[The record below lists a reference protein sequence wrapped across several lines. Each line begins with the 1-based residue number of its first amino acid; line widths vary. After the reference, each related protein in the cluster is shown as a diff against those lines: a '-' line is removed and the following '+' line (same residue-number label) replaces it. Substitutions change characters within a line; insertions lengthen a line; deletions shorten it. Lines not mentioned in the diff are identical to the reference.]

1 MNKIFKAFCSCLMVC
16 GFAMTLT
23 NCSDNDDPTFL
34 SEVQLSQSYVAIPQT
49 GGSTTIKVNVS
60 TNWSISNIPEWLTI
74 SPASGS
80 AGENQITFSAAAT
93 ADGRSCEVL
102 MDCGGAI
109 QHINVIQ
116 GLSVVSQ
123 VTVAEVMSG
132 PEKTY
137 RTKGI
142 VTKIANTSY
151 GNWYMNDGTSA
162 EDLYIYGTLDKAG
175 KAGANNSIAAWG
187 IEVGDEITIE
197 GPKQVYNGTVELVN
211 VSVISISKSLIKV
224 DSLSIKDAT
233 LPVEGGDITAV
244 LSCKG
249 DGVTVEI
256 PEAAKDWLFM
266 TSMIAGGAP
275 EVKFHALE
283 NKGADREAT
292 IVFTT
297 KSSGKTYTAQTTIKQ
312 KGVAKGSGTDT
323 DPFNVAAVLNY
334 TKALGADVL
343 SEKDVYVKGIISS
356 IKYTYSAD
364 FGTATYNISDDGTES
379 GVFTVY
385 GSYYYDN
392 QPWVEG
398 NEQIKV
404 GDEVIVVGKV
414 IYYKGTTPEFSN
426 KQNWLF
432 SLNGKTSSVTATV
445 AEFLAAAEDD
455 TRYSLTGVVTE
466 LYSSDKQG
474 KSFYIKDYSG
484 QALVYRTEGF
494 LDSGIKVGDVVT
506 VVGKRGSYKNNPQ
519 MVNGNCA
526 LEHAVTPVTI
536 AEFLT
541 KPDDKNT
548 YYMVTGKISS
558 LLGSN
563 GKENDYGNLYI
574 TDGTNELYVYGTY
587 PGWGATG
594 DARKFFIALNGIEVG
609 DEITIIGYKDTYKEL
624 VELCQGVCFSFK
636 KAN

>member
-1 MNKIFKAFCSCLMVC
+1 
-16 GFAMTLT
+16 
-23 NCSDNDDPTFL
+23 
-34 SEVQLSQSYVAIPQT
+34 
-49 GGSTTIKVNVS
+49 
-60 TNWSISNIPEWLTI
+60 
-74 SPASGS
+74 
-80 AGENQITFSAAAT
+80 
-93 ADGRSCEVL
+93 
-102 MDCGGAI
+102 
-109 QHINVIQ
+109 
-116 GLSVVSQ
+116 
-123 VTVAEVMSG
+123 
-132 PEKTY
+132 
-137 RTKGI
+137 
-142 VTKIANTSY
+142 
-151 GNWYMNDGTSA
+151 
-162 EDLYIYGTLDKAG
+162 
-175 KAGANNSIAAWG
+175 
-187 IEVGDEITIE
+187 VGDEITIE

-211 VSVISISKSLIKV
+211 VSVIKISKSLIKV
-224 DSLSIKDAT
+224 DSLSISDAT

-249 DGVTVEI
+249 DGVTVKI
-256 PEAAKDWLFM
+256 PEEAKDWLFM
-266 TSMIAGGAP
+266 TSMIAGSAP

-297 KSSGKTYTAQTTIKQ
+297 KSSGKEYTAQTTIKQ

-334 TKALGADVL
+334 TKALGADVV

-356 IKYTYSAD
+356 VKYTYSAD

-455 TRYSLTGVVTE
+455 TRYSLTGVVTS
-466 LYSSDKQG
+466 LYESDKQG
-474 KSFYIKDYSG
+474 KSFYIKDFSG
-484 QALVYRTEGF
+484 EALVYRTDGF
-494 LDSGIKVGDVVT
+494 LDTGIKVGDVVT

-594 DARKFFIALNGIEVG
+594 DFRKFFIADNGLQVG